1 MKEIPVLFDAKEN
14 CCGCT
19 ACYAI
24 CLVGAIEMLPDEEG
38 FLYPTINAEKC
49 MDCHKCVTVCA
60 FKENQK
66 EKGFMND

>member
-24 CLVGAIEMLPDEEG
+24 CPVRAIEMLPDEEG
-38 FLYPTINAEKC
+38 FLYPRINEEMC
-49 MDCHKCVTVCA
+49 IGCHKCVTICA
-60 FKENQK
+60 FKSDQHK
-66 EKGFMND
+66 RGF